1 MLIMDSDLFLYI
13 LSKLSVSLQ
22 NLDALFYEHFLSV
35 QEVLAHFI
43 LLCKDFLDIQFGRT
57 LLFVETLFL
66 IYNVL
71 AVHM

>member
-1 MLIMDSDLFLYI
+1 M

-22 NLDALFYEHFLSV
+22 NLNALFYEHFLSV
-35 QEVLAHFI
+35 QEILAHFI
-43 LLCKDFLDIQFGRT
+43 LPSKDFLDIQYGRT
-57 LLFVETLFL
+57 LLFVDTLFL